1 MLTTVLAIAAATWA
15 VVMALGPILQIREI
29 VRRRSSRGVSI
40 GYFLILL
47 VGFVLWVAYGV
58 ASDTVALV
66 IPNTVAFLAA
76 LATVV
81 FAVRYR

>member
-1 MLTTVLAIAAATWA
+1 VLTNALAVVAATWA
-15 VVMALGPILQIREI
+15 VLMALGPMLQIRAI

-40 GYFLILL
+40 AYFGILL

-58 ASDTVALV
+58 ASGTVALV
-66 IPNTVAFLAA
+66 VPNAVAFLAA

-81 FAVRYR
+81 VALRYR